1 MDGQGVV
8 NRQKGDSSGGDAHLL
23 SPVSWNPTEF
33 SERGV
38 GSPRQAALIHDLGRG
53 RDRPRPRAFIKR
65 DNLRQEILYL
75 NFPSVDRS
83 SGQKNRL
90 PSLGFGTGGQK
101 GYDQTLKLE

>member
-1 MDGQGVV
+1 MAKKGLPAIFPSPRLTRWRHR
-8 NRQKGDSSGGDAHLL
+8 NRGGD
-23 SPVSWNPTEF
+23 
-33 SERGV
+33 
-38 GSPRQAALIHDLGRG
+38 RG